1 LHLVSPLASDCE
13 TRNTATIN
21 NSFR

>member
-13 TRNTATIN
+13 NRNTATIN